1 MEKEFDSIVKKYL
14 KEGKDIDNIQEVFFK
29 VLNKN
34 DKKPSLKKTKKTRKN
49 NKRIC
54 RPVLLISDSSC
65 DEFEIRNN

>member
-29 VLNKN
+29 VLSKN
-34 DKKPSLKKTKKTRKN
+34 DKKPSLKKTKKNR
-49 NKRIC
+49 KRIC
-54 RPVLLISDSSC
+54 RPVMLISDSSC

>member
-14 KEGKDIDNIQEVFFK
+14 KEGKDIDSIQEAFLK

-34 DKKPSLKKTKKTRKN
+34 DKKPSLKKTKKNR
-49 NKRIC
+49 KRIC
-54 RPVLLISDSSC
+54 RPVMLISDSSC

>member
-14 KEGKDIDNIQEVFFK
+14 KEGKNIDNIQEVFFK

-34 DKKPSLKKTKKTRKN
+34 DKKPSKKKTKKN
-49 NKRIC
+49 MKRIC

-65 DEFEIRNN
+65 DEFEERKN

>member
-34 DKKPSLKKTKKTRKN
+34 DKKPSKKKTRKN
-49 NKRIC
+49 NKRVC